1 MLFASSNIPEKRI
14 RMMLSKKELSV
25 LPIDSTDVYKS
36 NMIDRHLI
44 LPKDAMFE
52 NLCYALF
59 IKRHQLQAK
68 SMIHDQKNWQINF
81 DVLIL
86 SSGKILNYRKFEH
99 VLRYNLWTKG
109 LCTFTFYV
117 LSIS

>member
-25 LPIDSTDVYKS
+25 LPIDSTDKS

-68 SMIHDQKNWQINF
+68 SIENDPRPEELADK
-81 DVLIL
+81 L
-86 SSGKILNYRKFEH
+86 
-99 VLRYNLWTKG
+99 
-109 LCTFTFYV
+109 
-117 LSIS
+117 

>member
-1 MLFASSNIPEKRI
+1 
-14 RMMLSKKELSV
+14 MLSKKELSV

-68 SMIHDQKNWQINF
+68 SIENDPRPEELADK
-81 DVLIL
+81 
-86 SSGKILNYRKFEH
+86 
-99 VLRYNLWTKG
+99 LWCVNS
-109 LCTFTFYV
+109 LFR
-117 LSIS
+117 